1 MDERIKACYTK
12 DNKERNL
19 IFKGRFFFEIDI
31 FEKMSSIE
39 FLFFLV
45 GKNDLESEVVF
56 YSLNCSQ
63 NDHISKS
70 FKHID
75 SKSKEQNSDKKC

>member
-1 MDERIKACYTK
+1 MAFWWKSLGVEYSFWILDERIKACYAK

-39 FLFFLV
+39 FLFFLI
-45 GKNDLESEVVF
+45 KENDLESEVAF
-56 YSLNCSQ
+56 YSQ
-63 NDHISKS
+63 N
-70 FKHID
+70 FKLF
-75 SKSKEQNSDKKC
+75 

>member
-1 MDERIKACYTK
+1 MAFWWKSLGVECSFWILDERIKACYTK

-45 GKNDLESEVVF
+45 GKNDLESEAVF
-56 YSLNCSQ
+56 YSLN
-63 NDHISKS
+63 
-70 FKHID
+70 FKFF
-75 SKSKEQNSDKKC
+75 